1 MSYDKDVE
9 SVRKL
14 QDQYSL
20 LRQLKEHPGFEWFQ
34 KQLKQDL
41 EAKKSML
48 MAPPTEM
55 VDHDA
60 RIYIAGEARA
70 LHFCLHHV
78 DITMKGVESSL
89 NSIQARIDRH
99 DDTEADANTNTGDT
113 IQ

>member
-20 LRQLKEHPGFEWFQ
+20 LRQFKEHPGFEWFML
-34 KQLKQDL
+34 QLKQDL

-55 VDHDA
+55 TDHDA
-60 RIYIAGEARA
+60 RTYIAGEARA
-70 LHFCLHHV
+70 LHFCLNHV
-78 DITMKGVESSL
+78 EITMKGIKSSL
-89 NSIQARIDRH
+89 DSLQVRIDRH
-99 DDTEADANTNTGDT
+99 EDTEATKPTGDT

>member
-34 KQLKQDL
+34 KQLRQDL
-41 EAKKSML
+41 EAKKNML

-55 VDHDA
+55 TDHDA
-60 RIYIAGEARA
+60 RTYIAGEARA
-70 LHFCLHHV
+70 LHFCLNHV
-78 DITMKGVESSL
+78 EITMKGIKSSL
-89 NSIQARIDRH
+89 DSLQIRIERH
-99 DDTEADANTNTGDT
+99 EDTEKDE
-113 IQ
+113 